1 MTQIMA
7 RPRRSCLY
15 MPGINARAL
24 EKAKTLPADMVIM
37 DLEDAVAS
45 ESKAEARDNIMAK
58 LSEGGYGQREILVRI
73 NAWDTPWGADDL
85 AAMVGSGA
93 HGILV
98 PKVQSKDDILALN
111 RALDDHDV
119 PMDFALWVMV
129 EMPLA
134 VVNIADIAAMARGT
148 RLSGLVMGLND
159 LAKEYRIVPTADRL
173 AFLHAMSAAIAAA
186 RGYGLAVIDGVYN
199 DIENLDGLINEAE
212 QGKILGFDG
221 KTVIHPKQLEAVN
234 RIFSPEPAAI
244 QEARDIVA
252 AFAQPDNAGKGVI
265 RVNGKMTEKL
275 HLEQAEQLLAM
286 AEMIQAMYAA

>member
-1 MTQIMA
+1 
-7 RPRRSCLY
+7 
-15 MPGINARAL
+15 
-24 EKAKTLPADMVIM
+24 
-37 DLEDAVAS
+37 
-45 ESKAEARDNIMAK
+45 
-58 LSEGGYGQREILVRI
+58 
-73 NAWDTPWGADDL
+73 
-85 AAMVGSGA
+85 
-93 HGILV
+93 
-98 PKVQSKDDILALN
+98 
-111 RALDDHDV
+111 
-119 PMDFALWVMV
+119 
-129 EMPLA
+129 
-134 VVNIADIAAMARGT
+134 
-148 RLSGLVMGLND
+148 MGLND